1 MTIFFTYIWLCIIL
15 LLLLYIVY
23 IIFISYEFRINIDGF
38 TEPQIDGFETA
49 PLINTL
55 DISTGG
61 INILTGYVNQL
72 DKENKGFNNEIKNS
86 NTSRD
91 NVRNINMYDNVKQNE
106 INSRTIKEMNENL
119 KPKISKDFPIDKF
132 IKTIKSKYNS
142 QYITTIPS
150 DGTNYGILVND
161 KCLTVKGLCKEEF
174 CLLDCQKDT
183 YTSDSQKFKSERI
196 TSDIDAGI
204 VMNVSKNDI
213 SKKNIYP
220 FNIFKS
226 LVNNNCLTLSDDG
239 ITVEKCNL
247 NNIKQQWA
255 ISPDENICILN

>member
-1 MTIFFTYIWLCIIL
+1 MNIFFTYILLCIIFIL
-15 LLLLYIVY
+15 LLTVIYF
-23 IIFISYEFRINIDGF
+23 IFISYEFRINIDGF
-38 TEPQIDGFETA
+38 AEPQMDGFQVPQINFLDMSNTG
-49 PLINTL
+49 INTL
-55 DISTGG
+55 TD
-61 INILTGYVNQL
+61 YVNQI
-72 DKENKGFNNEIKNS
+72 DKEFTGINKEIINS
-86 NTSRD
+86 NISRD
-91 NVRNINMYDNVKQNE
+91 NIRNINIYDNVKQNE
-106 INSRTIKEMNENL
+106 KNSKTIKEMNEKL
-119 KPKISKDFPIDKF
+119 RPRISKTFPMDKF

-142 QYITTIPS
+142 QYISTIPS
-150 DGTNYGILVND
+150 DGTNYGIFVND
-161 KCLTVKGLCKEEF
+161 KCLTVKGLCKDEF

-183 YTSDSQKFKSERI
+183 YTSESQKFKSERI

-226 LVNNNCLTLSDDG
+226 LVNNNCLTLSDNG

-255 ISPDENICILN
+255 ISPDDNICILN

>member
-1 MTIFFTYIWLCIIL
+1 MNIFFTYILLCIVFIL
-15 LLLLYIVY
+15 ILSVIYF
-23 IIFISYEFRINIDGF
+23 IFISYEFRVNIDGF
-38 TEPQIDGFETA
+38 ALSQIEGFEPA
-49 PLINTL
+49 PQINTL
-55 DISTGG
+55 DISNSG
-61 INILTGYVNQL
+61 IVTLTGYVNQI
-72 DKENKGFNNEIKNS
+72 DKEFNGFNKEIKNS

-91 NVRNINMYDNVKQNE
+91 NIRNINMYDNVKQNE
-106 INSRTIKEMNENL
+106 TNSKIIKEMNENL
-119 KPKISKDFPIDKF
+119 RPVISKDFPIDKF

-150 DGTNYGILVND
+150 DGTNYGILLND

-220 FNIFKS
+220 YNIFKS

-239 ITVEKCNL
+239 VTVEKCNL

-255 ISPDENICILN
+255 ISPDDNICILN